1 MEEHGKKRSLT
12 DDAGI
17 AYTLAQV
24 FIARIVREPPELI
37 LHRLRQ
43 RRFVHVRV
51 LSLLARKLRVEI
63 SHVQHG
69 FLNKAPI
76 TLATVPHTHT
86 HILECLI

>member
-1 MEEHGKKRSLT
+1 MEGRGKKRSLT